1 MDGLTLGSTVK
12 DYGIILARS
21 NSLKLNALKM
31 DFFYYKHS
39 FSPHKM
45 SVDRFLLAVW
55 TLILTAPIHYPGSIV

>member
-12 DYGIILARS
+12 DYGLILARS
-21 NSLKLNALKM
+21 NSLKLKCFK
-31 DFFYYKHS
+31 DGFFYYKHS

-45 SVDRFLLAVW
+45 SVDIFLLAVW